1 MKKLAAL
8 LLLSCW
14 ASVAWAL
21 APFVKAESV
30 QAGDLPGVMSQVEK
44 KLHAEGFTPIGR
56 YQPKGL
62 PQYGVVVVT
71 YKPILDA
78 IRSMGGSAITAAAI
92 RVGVKDD
99 GSVSYI
105 NPEYWYR
112 AYFRKQYGDAEDAVK
127 SAHAALQKA
136 LGAGKPFGG
145 DEKPSDL
152 ANYRYMLGMER
163 FDSDKNE
170 LNTFDSFDSAV
181 KTVREN
187 LAKGVHRTSKVY
199 EVVMPEKKIAVFGV
213 AMNDPKTGDAS
224 WVKKIGG
231 ADAIAALPYELYIVG
246 NKANAL
252 YGRYRIAIAWPTLG
266 MGTFMGIVSTPDNIA
281 ETMAAVAGAT
291 E

>member
-1 MKKLAAL
+1 MRKLAAVL
-8 LLLSCW
+8 VLSCW
-14 ASVAWAL
+14 ASMAWAL
-21 APFVKAESV
+21 APFIKAESV

-56 YQPKGL
+56 YQPRGL
-62 PQYGVVVVT
+62 APYGVVVVT
-71 YKPILDA
+71 YKPVLDA
-78 IRSMGGSAITAAAI
+78 IRSIGGSAITAAAI

-99 GSVSYI
+99 GSVSYM

-112 AYFRKQYGDAEDAVK
+112 AYLRKQYGEAEEAVK
-127 SAHAALQKA
+127 SASAALQKA
-136 LGAGKPFGG
+136 LGAGKSFGG
-145 DEKPSDL
+145 DEKPAEL
-152 ANYRYMLGMER
+152 ANYHYMMGMER

-170 LNTFDSFDSAV
+170 LNSFDSFDSAV

-187 LAKGVHRTSKVY
+187 LAKGVHKTSKVY
-199 EVVMPEKKIAVFGV
+199 EVVMPDKKLAVFGV
-213 AMNDPKTGDAS
+213 AMNDPRTGDAS

-231 ADAIAALPYELYIVG
+231 SDAIAALPYELYIVG

-252 YGRYRIAIAWPTLG
+252 YGRFRIAIAYPTLG

-281 ETMAAVAGAT
+281 ETLGAVAGAA